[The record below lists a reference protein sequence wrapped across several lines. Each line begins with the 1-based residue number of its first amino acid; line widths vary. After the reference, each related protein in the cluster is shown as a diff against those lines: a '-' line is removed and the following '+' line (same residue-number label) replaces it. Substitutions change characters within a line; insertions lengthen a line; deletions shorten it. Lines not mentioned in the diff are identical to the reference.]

1 MNMLKKF
8 FPLAFAEKK
17 DITAL
22 VINIIIHIA
31 IDAVAG
37 VIIGLLAAIPL
48 VGIII
53 SAVGGL
59 VGLYFLISLVLSI
72 LDYLKILK

>member
-1 MNMLKKF
+1 MDMLKKF
-8 FPLAFAEKK
+8 FPLAFAAKK

-22 VINIIIHIA
+22 VINIIIHVV
-31 IDAVAG
+31 IDAVAA
-37 VIIGLLAAIPL
+37 VAIGILAKVPL
-48 VGIII
+48 VGIIV

-72 LDYLKILK
+72 LDYFKILK

>member
-1 MNMLKKF
+1 MDMLKKY
-8 FPLAFAEKK
+8 FPLAFAAKK

-22 VINIIIHIA
+22 VINIIIHIV
-31 IDAVAG
+31 INAVAG
-37 VIIGLLAAIPL
+37 VAIALLVKIPL
-48 VGIII
+48 IGIIV
-53 SAVGGL
+53 STVGGL

>member
-1 MNMLKKF
+1 MDMLKKY
-8 FPLAFAEKK
+8 FPLAFTPKS
-17 DITAL
+17 DVVAL
-22 VINIIIHIA
+22 VINSIIHVVIN
-31 IDAVAG
+31 AVAG
-37 VIIGLLAAIPL
+37 VAIALLVAIPL
-48 VGIII
+48 VGIIV